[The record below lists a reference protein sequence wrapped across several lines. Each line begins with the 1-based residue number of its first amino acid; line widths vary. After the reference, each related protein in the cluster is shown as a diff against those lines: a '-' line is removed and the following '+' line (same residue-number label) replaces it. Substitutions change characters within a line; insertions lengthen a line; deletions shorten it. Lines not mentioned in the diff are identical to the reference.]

1 MSLCVNKV
9 SYEDALDLLENAT
22 GEFHLGGLT
31 IFKTSGDEGN
41 ASLVVLNELDADSG
55 AAVIAL

>member
-9 SYEDALDLLENAT
+9 SYEDALELLESAV

-31 IFKTSGDEGN
+31 IFKTSGDEGT
-41 ASLVVLNELDADSG
+41 SRIVVLNELEADTG
-55 AAVIAL
+55 AAVITL